1 MYSVLVVDDEQPVLE
16 SITFMLEKF
25 RPELKI
31 AGTAASGKEAIRM
44 AIETKPDIILID
56 IRMPGIDGLTALRE
70 IKKRIPSITPII
82 TTAYERFDIARAAL
96 ELGVQ
101 NYILKPFSREK
112 LISAV
117 DGAIHS
123 LDRRSGGQG
132 ESLKNIELLHSL
144 NTSMERLFFKSLR
157 LGGEVEEFLPFLQT
171 TMPLHTGRGCIG
183 LFRWERTG
191 SQEGLPTDAEL
202 IQIGRMVVSRLKY
215 KFSCMGNVFG
225 ESITFFF
232 PER

>member
-157 LGGEVEEFLPFLQT
+157 LGGELE
-171 TMPLHTGRGCIG
+171 
-183 LFRWERTG
+183 
-191 SQEGLPTDAEL
+191 
-202 IQIGRMVVSRLKY
+202 
-215 KFSCMGNVFG
+215 
-225 ESITFFF
+225 
-232 PER
+232 